1 MRYQRTI
8 RHILAGTLIC
18 LALVGL
24 SATYW
29 ALAGQDSLLLREDNP
44 RIIEAQRDVRRG
56 GIFDK
61 AGRPL
66 AQTVQ
71 GDAGLE
77 RRYPQASAYS
87 IVGYYSLRYG
97 VGGAESAYEALLSG
111 ARPIESIADYFKR
124 KILNRPQIGADIMLT
139 LDVALQESFV
149 SALAD
154 AAGTAIVLDARNGAV
169 LALVSQPSFNPNTL
183 DADWSRLVEAEGKPF
198 FNRALQGNYQIGA
211 NIYLIWLAQ
220 ALESGFD
227 LSWRFTDA
235 ADPVD
240 LGDGMTAA
248 CLVNQA
254 EAELTLGESLAFG
267 CPAAFASYR
276 QTESA
281 LAYDDLLSPYAFH
294 DPLTL
299 AGFPQR
305 EAIDLATDDDSLS
318 PADLELRNAL
328 GQGNLTTTPLHLATI
343 IAAIAND
350 GLAAEPALLSGL
362 RQPASDP
369 RRPRSQ
375 ASASRRMMRAETAQG
390 LQLVLRDAW
399 SELWAPPIDSPLI
412 GAYIARS
419 YSGDETQLWLNGYVK
434 TDDDDALAF
443 VVLLEDTDDI
453 SQILSIGREL
463 IDIFAGGQ

>member
-1 MRYQRTI
+1 MQYSRTI

-56 GIFDK
+56 GIFDTV
-61 AGRPL
+61 GRHL

-97 VGGAESAYEALLSG
+97 VGGAESAYDALLSG

-139 LDVALQESFV
+139 LDVALQESVV

-154 AAGTAIVLDARNGAV
+154 AAGTAIVLDVRNGAV

-183 DADWSRLVEAEGKPF
+183 DTDWRWLVEAEGKPF

-276 QTESA
+276 QTGSA

-305 EAIDLATDDDSLS
+305 EAIELATDDDSLS
-318 PADLELRNAL
+318 PADLDLRHAL
-328 GQGNLTTTPLHLATI
+328 GQGDVTTTPLHLATI
-343 IAAIAND
+343 IAAIVND
-350 GLAAEPALLSGL
+350 GLAVEPALLSGL
-362 RQPASDP
+362 RQPDSD
-369 RRPRSQ
+369 RWLSQ
-375 ASASRRMMRAETAQG
+375 ALDLSSRRIMDAETAQG

-399 SELWAPPIDSPLI
+399 TKLWAPTQDSPLF

-419 YSGDETQLWLNGYVK
+419 YSGDETQLWLNGFVER
-434 TDDDDALAF
+434 DSDGALAF
-443 VVLLEDTDDI
+443 VVLLENTDDV
-453 SQILSIGREL
+453 SRVLSIGRDL
-463 IDIFAGGQ
+463 IDIFAGDQ

>member
-1 MRYQRTI
+1 MRYQRTV

-18 LALVGL
+18 LALVGI
-24 SATYW
+24 SAAYW

-44 RIIEAQRDVRRG
+44 RIIEALRDVRRG
-56 GIFDK
+56 GIFDR
-61 AGRPL
+61 AGRTL
-66 AQTVQ
+66 AQTGQ

-97 VGGAESAYEALLSG
+97 LGGAEAAYDALLSG
-111 ARPIESIADYFKR
+111 ARAIESVADYFKR
-124 KILNRPQIGADIMLT
+124 KILNQPQIGADIMLT
-139 LDVALQESFV
+139 LDVALQE
-149 SALAD
+149 ALVGLMAD
-154 AAGTAIVLDARNGAV
+154 AAGTAIVLDARTGAV

-254 EAELTLGESLAFG
+254 DAELTLAESLAFG

-276 QTESA
+276 RTESA

-305 EAIDLATDDDSLS
+305 EAIDLAPDDNSLS
-318 PADLELRNAL
+318 PVNLELRNAL

-343 IAAIAND
+343 IAAIANE

-362 RQPASDP
+362 RPPDSTEWQQQPLD
-369 RRPRSQ
+369 
-375 ASASRRMMRAETAQG
+375 SASRRMMSAETAQS

-399 SELWAPPIDSPLI
+399 SELWAPPQGSPLI
-412 GAYIARS
+412 GAFIARS
-419 YSGDETQLWLNGYVK
+419 FSGNETQLWFNGYVK
-434 TDDDDALAF
+434 TDADVALAF
-443 VVLLEDTDDI
+443 VVLLEDSDDV

-463 IDIFAGGQ
+463 SVIFVGEQ